1 MKLSYN
7 VVVYCEVMNLVIA
20 VDAMGGDNAPREI
33 VLGAVK
39 ASEFIEGKILL
50 VGKEEVISEILTNE
64 KYDKSKI
71 EIINA
76 TEVIENDEKPTVA
89 IRTKKDS
96 SMVRAFGLLAS
107 GEADALVSAGSTGAL
122 LTGAVHFLKR
132 IKGISRPALVPTLPS
147 ANDNFVIAD
156 SGANAVCKPQN
167 LLQFAIMGSA
177 YAKNVLGKEN
187 PRVGLLNIGAES
199 GKGTDL
205 VKEAYDLLKESSLN
219 FVGNVEARDGVM
231 GECDVVVCDG
241 FSGNVLLKA
250 TEGTGLVLFK
260 NVKEV
265 FMGSIVTKFA
275 ALLLKK
281 SLYKLKKKMDYKEYG
296 GAPFL
301 GVTKCVIKAHG
312 TSDAKTIMHTIKQ
325 AENFAKSNF
334 LSELCE
340 TMEKYSAEEEGGAE
354 GGI

>member
-1 MKLSYN
+1 M
-7 VVVYCEVMNLVIA
+7 VIA
-20 VDAMGGDNAPREI
+20 VDAMGGDNAPKEI
-33 VLGAVK
+33 VLGAVL
-39 ASEFIEGKILL
+39 ASRVIKGKILL
-50 VGKEEVISEILTNE
+50 VGKEEVISEILSNE
-64 KYDKSKI
+64 KYDNEKI

-89 IRTKKDS
+89 IRSKKDS
-96 SMVRAFGLLAS
+96 SMVRAFSLLAEGS
-107 GEADALVSAGSTGAL
+107 ADALVSAGSTGAL

-132 IKGISRPALVPTLPS
+132 IKGISRPALVPALPS

-156 SGANAVCKPQN
+156 SGANAVCKPRN
-167 LLQFAIMGSA
+167 LLEFGIMGSA
-177 YAKNVLGKEN
+177 YAKHVLGKEN
-187 PRVGLLNIGAES
+187 PRVGILNIGAES
-199 GKGTDL
+199 GKGNEL
-205 VKEAYDLLKESSLN
+205 VKEAYDILESSPLN
-219 FVGNVEARDGVM
+219 FVGNVEARDPVM
-231 GECDVVVCDG
+231 GKCDVVVCDG

-265 FMGSIVTKFA
+265 FMGSMVTKFA

-281 SLYKLKKKMDYKEYG
+281 GLYKLKKKMDYKEYG

-325 AENFAKSNF
+325 AENFAESDF
-334 LSELCE
+334 LAELQK
-340 TMEKYSAEEEGGAE
+340 TMESCSAEEEGGAE